1 MVDAQAFAV
10 YETSAALERAE
21 ASARVLAAR
30 ARVSRRVPSGT
41 PGVFA
46 ALAACGPDGLV
57 PPRGAGAAHL
67 LRYLESAA
75 RAGVDAGPALPGD
88 VVDALTWAA
97 ADAARQAAAS
107 SAMDPQEVSRSVR
120 RQVAVV
126 RGLMADTMR
135 RDGGWE
141 LARLGTYLPRAGW
154 VSALIGAAARLAGR
168 PDWVGGDPWEAVAA
182 VVGADRPEVEIAA
195 ARRAPERLLLDGA
208 QPFSPAFALGEVEA
222 ALLARERGGRV
233 TAGALAMARGAQARL
248 RRSDVA
254 DTIAAGRL
262 APIVDDLLDALGAVA
277 AAAVPSRAEPNGE
290 PTSPAPPLRRIHSAR
305 PSLSGAA

>member
-1 MVDAQAFAV
+1 MQ
-10 YETSAALERAE
+10 
-21 ASARVLAAR
+21 
-30 ARVSRRVPSGT
+30 
-41 PGVFA
+41 
-46 ALAACGPDGLV
+46 
-57 PPRGAGAAHL
+57 
-67 LRYLESAA
+67 SAA

-88 VVDALTWAA
+88 VVDALTWVA

-135 RDGGWE
+135 RGGGWE
-141 LARLGTYLPRAGW
+141 LARLGTYLPRGGW

-168 PDWVGGDPWEAVAA
+168 PDWVGGDPWEAVAV

-195 ARRAPERLLLDGA
+195 RRTPERLLLDAA

-222 ALLARERGGRV
+222 ALLARERGGRA
-233 TAGALAMARGAQARL
+233 TTGALAMARGAQARL
-248 RRSDVA
+248 RGADVA
-254 DTIAAGRL
+254 DTIAAGGL
-262 APIVDDLLDALGAVA
+262 ASIVDDLLDALGAVA
-277 AAAVPSRAEPNGE
+277 VAAVPSRAEPNGE
-290 PTSPAPPLRRIHSAR
+290 PTRPPPALRRIQSAR